1 MLYLF
6 AYRWFAQWSANY
18 YSPSSP
24 STWHTA
30 VKEYFFFSDWISE
43 CLLPVSIHFQSKNL
57 AKILDTGKN
66 YFKIP
71 TGQVIL
77 ILSNLSKKYSFSASI
92 VVRTLAVIKT
102 ISGSSRWLGSWKRAI
117 KHHRQEGIYIF
128 HIINCIGIKRSFG
141 GQEEQNPKYTDR
153 KT

>member
-1 MLYLF
+1 MICTMECKLLL
-6 AYRWFAQWSANY
+6 
-18 YSPSSP
+18 SPAHGIQQSMNNDYP
-24 STWHTA
+24 
-30 VKEYFFFSDWISE
+30 FFFPDWISD
-43 CLLPVSIHFQSKNL
+43 CLLPVIIHFQSKKL

-66 YFKIP
+66 YYKIP

-92 VVRTLAVIKT
+92 VIRTLAVIKT

-128 HIINCIGIKRSFG
+128 YIINCIGIQRSFG
-141 GQEEQNPKYTDR
+141 GQEKQNPKYTER

>member
-1 MLYLF
+1 M
-6 AYRWFAQWSANY
+6 AY
-18 YSPSSP
+18 SSQGIL
-24 STWHTA
+24 
-30 VKEYFFFSDWISE
+30 FFFSDWISE
-43 CLLPVSIHFQSKNL
+43 CLLPVIIHLQSKNL

-71 TGQVIL
+71 NGQVIL

-92 VVRTLAVIKT
+92 VIRTLAVIKT
-102 ISGSSRWLGSWKRAI
+102 LSGSSRWLGSWKRAI

-141 GQEEQNPKYTDR
+141 GQEEQNPKYTER

>member
-1 MLYLF
+1 MCSTYLLIDNF
-6 AYRWFAQWSANY
+6 HNGVQITTLLVAPAHGIQQSMNI
-18 YSPSSP
+18 
-24 STWHTA
+24 
-30 VKEYFFFSDWISE
+30 FFSDWISE
-43 CLLPVSIHFQSKNL
+43 CILPVIIHFQPKNL
-57 AKILDTGKN
+57 VKILDAGKN

-92 VVRTLAVIKT
+92 VIRTLAVIKT

-141 GQEEQNPKYTDR
+141 GQEEQNPKNIER